1 MAGCA
6 VLGVP
11 IPICGKFA
19 KERWVR
25 RRIDVSVLHALRAR
39 STAAAP
45 LAGARFHAYARRN
58 MATEVVDSSEI
69 ANLAAQRIADVL
81 KAAIAAKGAAS
92 LALSGGT
99 TPRAAYEALAK
110 ISGIDWK
117 RVDVY
122 FGDERAVP
130 ANHPDSNFLM
140 AQRSLFEHVA
150 LPPGNIHRVLT
161 EQSDLD
167 AVARAY
173 EAILPDRFSLMIL
186 GIGEDGHTASLFPGS
201 PALNERTRRV
211 LPVIGPKPPPQRFSV
226 TPPVIEAAERCIVL
240 ATGAGKA
247 DAVYRALREPLDV
260 QTTPSGLARGA
271 LWLLDHAAAARL
283 S

>member
-1 MAGCA
+1 
-6 VLGVP
+6 
-11 IPICGKFA
+11 
-19 KERWVR
+19 
-25 RRIDVSVLHALRAR
+25 
-39 STAAAP
+39 
-45 LAGARFHAYARRN
+45 
-58 MATEVVDSSEI
+58 MATEIVDSNEI
-69 ANLAAQRIADVL
+69 ATLAAQRIADAL
-81 KAAIAAKGAAS
+81 KAAIEASGAAT

-99 TPRAAYEALAK
+99 TPRAAYEELAK

-130 ANHPDSNFLM
+130 PNHPDSNFLM
-140 AQRSLFEHVA
+140 VQRALFESVA
-150 LPPGNIHRVLT
+150 LPPGNIHRVMA
-161 EQSDLD
+161 EQADLE

-173 EAILPDRFSLMIL
+173 EGILPERFSVMIL

-201 PALNERTRRV
+201 PALSERTRRV

-226 TPPVIEAAERCIVL
+226 TPPVIEAAEVLILL

-247 DAVYRALREPLDV
+247 DAVYRALREPLDI
-260 QTTPSGLARGA
+260 QTTPSGLARGG

-283 S
+283 T